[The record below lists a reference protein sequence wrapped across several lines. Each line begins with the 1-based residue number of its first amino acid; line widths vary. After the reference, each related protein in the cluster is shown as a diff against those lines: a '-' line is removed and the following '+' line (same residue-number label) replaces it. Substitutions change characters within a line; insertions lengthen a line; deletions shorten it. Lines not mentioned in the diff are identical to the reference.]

1 MDGGRGGEGLGACLH
16 VETSAHGT
24 FSRGLV
30 CVFLYVWGWLSGAGT
45 VWAGHCVCIG
55 QWSSK
60 CAASGEPIYMEA
72 GPTDGDIYGGRQ
84 LRAVVAAACCGVRR

>member
-1 MDGGRGGEGLGACLH
+1 MAHFPVAWYAYFCMCGALVERGR
-16 VETSAHGT
+16 
-24 FSRGLV
+24 
-30 CVFLYVWGWLSGAGT
+30 GT

-60 CAASGEPIYMEA
+60 CAASGEPIYMKA